1 MCSIRRATGRALHCK
16 VDRVLSGLGDRLGNG
31 PNRRKRDT
39 VKQTVHTVPV
49 DGVHAGVRRGA
60 GSGESF
66 FWRGC
71 VSIPLGR

>member
-1 MCSIRRATGRALHCK
+1 MSLEPVLINLGHVFNTTCHRPRTALQGRPS
-16 VDRVLSGLGDRLGNG
+16 SGLGDRLGNG

-39 VKQTVHTVPV
+39 VKQNVHTVPV

-66 FWRGC
+66 F
-71 VSIPLGR
+71 